1 MATNGVSGERDSV
14 SRLGRLRYRELRV
27 AAWLGAGVVGVGIG
41 ASALGGAAIGHADA
55 DTSTGASN
63 GSRANNSALTN
74 PPRSPRAAADVT
86 RAARGSVSP
95 AAATAATRPSGGA
108 SVSSVKRASR
118 AAAAAPR
125 RSATNQ
131 TSTAAA
137 VVAPERAASTAVQ
150 VPSAAASAPTGSAT
164 GNAVGWYP
172 GLVISIFV
180 SNGTAAH
187 PNAGLLIGNGFSF
200 DQGTCANA
208 EEGCDGG
215 RAGFLYGNGG
225 NGYGGGNG
233 GSAGLIGN
241 GGNAAVGIRYEA
253 PPDTQTVRGGNGG
266 HGGLLFGDGG
276 VGGPGAPGT
285 DGGAGGWGGLFFG
298 AGGRGGPG
306 GGGTLACSE
315 PACTLATPPGKGGRG
330 GRGGLLQGRAAD
342 GAEALPST
350 APQFIG
356 FSPTGPAPGYPA
368 PFASD
373 DPQSLLGGFFPG
385 VTVGA
390 TNYGPTRV
398 CGSSQASDCS
408 ERQNPADDAPVG
420 AADPTV
426 GENRGFPN
434 PYGLNGTFEADVAPS
449 LPAGFEFARF
459 ADGFGSFLAPNGT
472 AFGQISVPPLVGV
485 QPYFR
490 YVVVDPAL
498 FPANYHLQQS
508 ILSPG
513 FGVPGGGIQYV
524 IYQGVASDQPIPD
537 ANQRPVTDL
546 IASGYLAYLD

>member
-1 MATNGVSGERDSV
+1 MATDGVSGQGGSV

-55 DTSTGASN
+55 DTATGASN
-63 GSRANNSALTN
+63 GSRANNSVLTN

-95 AAATAATRPSGGA
+95 AAATAATPPSGGA
-108 SVSSVKRASR
+108 AVSSVIRASR

-125 RSATNQ
+125 RSATNK

-137 VVAPERAASTAVQ
+137 VVAPEPAASTAVQ
-150 VPSAAASAPTGSAT
+150 VSSAAASAPTASAT
-164 GNAVGWYP
+164 GNSVGWYP
-172 GLVISIFV
+172 GLVFSIFV

-187 PNAGLLIGNGFSF
+187 PNAGLLIGNGFSY
-200 DQGTCANA
+200 GPATCLVGNA
-208 EEGCDGG
+208 CNGG
-215 RAGFLYGNGG
+215 NGGLLFGNGG
-225 NGYGGGNG
+225 NGYAGGNG

-241 GGNAAVGIRYEA
+241 GGNAAVGIEYEA
-253 PPDTQTVRGGNGG
+253 PPETQGEAVPGGNGG

-276 VGGPGAPGT
+276 VGGPGAIGT
-285 DGGAGGWGGLFFG
+285 AGGAGGWGGLFFG

-306 GGGTLACSE
+306 GAGELACSE
-315 PACTLATPPGKGGRG
+315 PACTLATPPGIGGRG

-356 FSPTGPAPGYPA
+356 FSPTGPAPGYP
-368 PFASD
+368 D
-373 DPQSLLGGFFPG
+373 GGFFPG

-426 GENRGFPN
+426 GENSGFPN

-490 YVVVDPAL
+490 YVVVDPAS

-508 ILSPG
+508 TVSPG

-524 IYQGVASDQPIPD
+524 IYQGPKSDQPIPGD
-537 ANQRPVTDL
+537 DQRPVTDL